1 MSQIEAHATPA
12 LLLLIYKNNLK
23 RIHSA
28 HNMELSETNQNKIL
42 QLVPTLQNSLNI
54 CTALTDDTMV
64 YAFPC
69 TNIIIVYKL
78 TTYTENFFSILIK
91 HIATCSL
98 PKVFACGNYSECTD
112 DNCASEITALGN
124 SITMPCYTL
133 ISINIQPIS
142 AYFNKVN
149 LFQFSGDE
157 ICDHLALMLA
167 NLNPALSLT
176 IKKNNTTIFYVIFH
190 KQHHNSNLIVQPFIR
205 LLDSLLQLPQTFI
218 KILETRTIKH
228 SITENQ

>member
-69 TNIIIVYKL
+69 TNIII
-78 TTYTENFFSILIK
+78 
-91 HIATCSL
+91 
-98 PKVFACGNYSECTD
+98 
-112 DNCASEITALGN
+112 
-124 SITMPCYTL
+124 
-133 ISINIQPIS
+133 
-142 AYFNKVN
+142 
-149 LFQFSGDE
+149 
-157 ICDHLALMLA
+157 
-167 NLNPALSLT
+167 
-176 IKKNNTTIFYVIFH
+176 
-190 KQHHNSNLIVQPFIR
+190 
-205 LLDSLLQLPQTFI
+205 
-218 KILETRTIKH
+218 
-228 SITENQ
+228 